1 MLANYLFSIFI
12 KLQKKFFFKMFKIFR
27 NFLEKTFFGVSSWW
41 GEKLNIKPSF
51 IRLFF
56 IYAAFANA
64 LTIFIYLIMVFILRL
79 RNMIKYKKRKSVF
92 DL

>member
-1 MLANYLFSIFI
+1 MLTVL
-12 KLQKKFFFKMFKIFR
+12 R

-41 GEKLNIKPSF
+41 GSKLGIKPSF

-64 LTIFIYLIMVFILRL
+64 LTIFIYLSMVFILRL
-79 RNMIKYKKRKSVF
+79 SLLIKFRKRKSVF

>member
-1 MLANYLFSIFI
+1 MLTVL
-12 KLQKKFFFKMFKIFR
+12 R

-41 GEKLNIKPSF
+41 GSKLGIKPSF

-64 LTIFIYLIMVFILRL
+64 FTIFIYLLMVFILRL
-79 RNMIKYKKRKSVF
+79 RLLFKFRKRKSVF

>member
-1 MLANYLFSIFI
+1 MLTVL
-12 KLQKKFFFKMFKIFR
+12 R

-41 GEKLNIKPSF
+41 GSKLGIKPSF
-51 IRLFF
+51 VRLFF

-64 LTIFIYLIMVFILRL
+64 LTIFIYLSMVFILRL
-79 RNMIKYKKRKSVF
+79 RLLIKFRKRKSVF